1 MNGII
6 KITSSITNYKREIKK
21 KELIMKAEINLIT
34 IWTDE
39 IDRMRNFYNQVLGFR
54 IKNDLGNYVELEN
67 NGVRF
72 AICMRNVMY
81 SYSDEYRKKVVGQAF
96 ELAFP
101 CENPDEVD
109 EAFEK
114 LVTMGATPVHQPQN
128 MPWNQRT
135 ALFADP
141 DGNIHEIF
149 SEII

>member
-1 MNGII
+1 
-6 KITSSITNYKREIKK
+6 
-21 KELIMKAEINLIT
+21 MKSEINLIT

-54 IKNDLGNYVELEN
+54 IENDLGNYVEFEN
-67 NGVRF
+67 SGVRF
-72 AICMRNVMY
+72 AICQRDVMY
-81 SYSDEYRKKVVGQAF
+81 EYSGEYRKKTVGQAF

-101 CENPDEVD
+101 CESPDDVD
-109 EAFEK
+109 K
-114 LVTMGATPVHQPQN
+114 SYKQLITNGATPIYEPQD

-149 SEII
+149 AEIFR

>member
-1 MNGII
+1 MIA
-6 KITSSITNYKREIKK
+6 K
-21 KELIMKAEINLIT
+21 INLVT

-39 IDRMRNFYNQVLGFR
+39 IECMKNFYNNVLGFK
-54 IKNDLGNYVELEN
+54 IKNDLGNYVEFEN
-67 NGVRF
+67 EGVRF
-72 AICMRNVMY
+72 AICLRKVMY
-81 SYSDEYRKKVVGQAF
+81 EYSNEYNKKAHGQSF

-101 CENPDEVD
+101 CNNPKDVD
-109 EAFEK
+109 ESFKK
-114 LVTMGATPVHQPQN
+114 LIENGATPIHEPQD